1 MLHEERMQEADQIIF
16 LSIFHHGL
24 VSFEPSN
31 GISLTEA
38 RSEKVWQQAV
48 LNALT
53 GILSDGFSG
62 MGGQKNA
69 KERYQRVQENYPEKV
84 IVLRSQKG
92 DGVLFRKSSA

>member
-1 MLHEERMQEADQIIF
+1 MATTLGVAMKKECWKLTKSSF
-16 LSIFHHGL
+16 SIFHHGL

-62 MGGQKNA
+62 MGGQRMLKNA
-69 KERYQRVQENYPEKV
+69 INGFKKPIQIK
-84 IVLRSQKG
+84 
-92 DGVLFRKSSA
+92 